1 MQGADEKLMLDLVN
15 RERAK
20 AGLTAFGVDAKLAE
34 LARLKSRDMYRK
46 NYFSHTSPTYGS
58 ALDMEKKAGIS
69 YRVMGAENI
78 ARAATMQRKYEL
90 FMNSEGHRANIM
102 NVMHTTIG
110 IGIVGTPNGVV
121 VTQLFAGY

>member
-1 MQGADEKLMLDLVN
+1 MLNLVN
-15 RERAK
+15 QERAK
-20 AGLTAFGVDAKLAE
+20 AGLAAFAVDAKLAE
-34 LARLKSRDMYRK
+34 LARLKSWDMYEK

-78 ARAATMQRKYEL
+78 ARAATMRRSHEL

-102 NVMHTTIG
+102 NAMHTTIG

-121 VTQLFAGY
+121 VTQLFTGN

>member
-1 MQGADEKLMLDLVN
+1 MPGQPQCSG
-15 RERAK
+15 
-20 AGLTAFGVDAKLAE
+20 
-34 LARLKSRDMYRK
+34 
-46 NYFSHTSPTYGS
+46 SH
-58 ALDMEKKAGIS
+58 
-69 YRVMGAENI
+69 
-78 ARAATMQRKYEL
+78 EL